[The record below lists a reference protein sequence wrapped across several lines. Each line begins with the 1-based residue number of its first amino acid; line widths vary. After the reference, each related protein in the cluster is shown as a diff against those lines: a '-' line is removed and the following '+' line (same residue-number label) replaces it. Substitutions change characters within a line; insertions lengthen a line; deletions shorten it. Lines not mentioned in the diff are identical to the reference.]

1 MEALFRVT
9 RNIIKLNI
17 EDIADKAIDKFTLSQ
32 IVDLNTDDQL
42 FEQGIDSKG
51 LALGEYSDVTI
62 EIKKSKGQRIDH
74 ITLKDTGEFYSRF
87 KAVKVPDGIE
97 LSLNPI
103 RGDSNL
109 VDDFGEDIQ
118 GLTDQ
123 NLSKIINEDI
133 LPKARIA
140 TLAAILK

>member
-1 MEALFRVT
+1 MT

-17 EDIADKAIDKFTLSQ
+17 EDIAEEAIDKFTLSQ

-51 LALGEYSDVTI
+51 ADLGEYSDVTI
-62 EIKKSKGQRIDH
+62 EIKKSKGQRFDH
-74 ITLKDTGEFYSRF
+74 ITTRDTGKFHGSFE
-87 KAVKVPDGIE
+87 AVKVPDGIE
-97 LSLNPI
+97 LSLDPI

-109 VDDFGEDIQ
+109 VDDFGKDIL
-118 GLTDQ
+118 GLTDP

-133 LPKARIA
+133 LPKTRIA